1 MKNGI
6 FALPMAAALALSA
19 AAAPDFAVP
28 VEIPAGGGFVLAGET
43 GRAGR
48 P

>member
-6 FALPMAAALALSA
+6 FALPVAA
-19 AAAPDFAVP
+19 DFAVP

-43 GRAGR
+43 GREGR